1 MDLAKLGNTF
11 SGGEKA
17 HLVKYLPLKH
27 ENLSSGPLGP
37 TLKHHMHQ
45 CVLVLWSGEVLGSDP
60 SAKHTHKGTLGKTL
74 RGQFAHSCFPGGW

>member
-1 MDLAKLGNTF
+1 MLFNYQGEGKNAWHLGTIMDRYVGVEACGVDLAKLGNTF

-45 CVLVLWSGEVLGSDP
+45 CVLVL
-60 SAKHTHKGTLGKTL
+60 
-74 RGQFAHSCFPGGW
+74 